1 MNLQENPKKEAF
13 IIHASSFISPGWV
26 PVPSV
31 WLMLLLNKLLP
42 HLSFHA
48 ASLEKMRS
56 WSSLE
61 VTQLSFSLFPC
72 CHSYCGQLKEWTEIN
87 ISGYQ
92 NRAKLMGC
100 SALSFII
107 KSFSDNDFFLAA
119 VTMRK
124 SNFSRWGAG
133 RPNPA
138 WDLQFVPVVHPET
151 PECDGCKL
159 KNVKTLIGSMVC
171 ILWPGQV

>member
-31 WLMLLLNKLLP
+31 WLMLPLNKLLP

-61 VTQLSFSLFPC
+61 VTQLSFSLFAC

-87 ISGYQ
+87 ILGYQ
-92 NRAKLMGC
+92 NWAKLMGC
-100 SALSFII
+100 SALSFTI
-107 KSFSDNDFFLAA
+107 KSFSDNEVFFWLLLQWEKAISQGEELGGQ
-119 VTMRK
+119 TLPEI
-124 SNFSRWGAG
+124 FSLF
-133 RPNPA
+133 P
-138 WDLQFVPVVHPET
+138 LSTQ
-151 PECDGCKL
+151 
-159 KNVKTLIGSMVC
+159 KNLNVMVAS
-171 ILWPGQV
+171 

>member
-31 WLMLLLNKLLP
+31 WLMLPLSKLLP

-48 ASLEKMRS
+48 ASLEKMRR

-61 VTQLSFSLFPC
+61 VTQLSFSLFAC

-87 ISGYQ
+87 ILGYQ
-92 NRAKLMGC
+92 NWAKLMGC
-100 SALSFII
+100 SALSFTI
-107 KSFSDNDFFLAA
+107 KSFSDNEFFFWLLLQWEKAISQGEELGGQ
-119 VTMRK
+119 TLPEI
-124 SNFSRWGAG
+124 FSLF
-133 RPNPA
+133 P
-138 WDLQFVPVVHPET
+138 LSTQ
-151 PECDGCKL
+151 
-159 KNVKTLIGSMVC
+159 KNLNVMVAS
-171 ILWPGQV
+171 

>member
-31 WLMLLLNKLLP
+31 WLMLPLNKLLP

-87 ISGYQ
+87 ILGYQ
-92 NRAKLMGC
+92 NWAKLMGC
-100 SALSFII
+100 SALSFTI
-107 KSFSDNDFFLAA
+107 KSFSDNEVFFWLLLQWEKAISQGEELGGQ
-119 VTMRK
+119 TLPEI
-124 SNFSRWGAG
+124 FSLF
-133 RPNPA
+133 P
-138 WDLQFVPVVHPET
+138 LSTQ
-151 PECDGCKL
+151 
-159 KNVKTLIGSMVC
+159 KNLNVMVAS
-171 ILWPGQV
+171 

>member
-87 ISGYQ
+87 ILGYQ

-100 SALSFII
+100 SALSFTI
-107 KSFSDNDFFLAA
+107 KSFSDNDFFWLLLQWEKTISQGEELGGQTLPEIFSLFPLTTQKHLNVMAA
-119 VTMRK
+119 
-124 SNFSRWGAG
+124 N
-133 RPNPA
+133 
-138 WDLQFVPVVHPET
+138 
-151 PECDGCKL
+151 
-159 KNVKTLIGSMVC
+159 
-171 ILWPGQV
+171 